1 MTYFHEV
8 QEKTGARL
16 WVNNP
21 TPEEAEKAIAD
32 GAVSCT
38 TNPAYCSR
46 MIKVAPESTLAV
58 IDKCLDQSEDDSRV
72 AALVQGELVRPL
84 LDIFRPIYDASNG
97 KDGWVSIQGDPY
109 QDEDAAHILAEA
121 REYKALGPNFIAKIP
136 AIKAGLE
143 ALSALVAEDVAT
155 IFTEIFSLSQA
166 RACIDI
172 YTKAC
177 EDSGNHPATFIT
189 HITGIY
195 DECLTAA
202 VEREHI
208 QITPEV
214 LLQAGRAL
222 CRKQYKIFVN
232 ENWPGRMLGGGARQA
247 YHFSDLLG
255 EKMDITINPG
265 TIDSLMASPP
275 VITETMSL
283 ATEDAGIEEL
293 RAKAPIFRDG
303 WDENA
308 HGIDD
313 FYFYPP
319 VIHFSKIGGHIYAR
333 SSPAISIAG
342 IKRQQI
348 IPQ

>member
-21 TPEEAEKAIAD
+21 TPEEAQKAIKD

-38 TNPAYCSR
+38 TNPAYCAR
-46 MIKVAPESTLAV
+46 MIKVAPESTEAI
-58 IDKCLDQSEDDSRV
+58 IDNCLDQSDNDSRV

-84 LDIFRPIYDASNG
+84 LDVFRPVYDSSNG

-109 QDEDAAHILAEA
+109 QDEDAGHILAEA

-143 ALSALVAEDVAT
+143 ALSTLVAEDVAT

-172 YTKAC
+172 YSKAC
-177 EDSGNHPATFIT
+177 TDSGNNPATFIT

-195 DECLTAA
+195 DECLAAA
-202 VEREHI
+202 VERENI
-208 QITPEV
+208 QIAPEV
-214 LLQAGRAL
+214 LAQAGRAV
-222 CRKQYKIFVN
+222 CRKQYNIFVD
-232 ENWPGRMLGGGARQA
+232 EDWPGRMLGGGARQA

-275 VITETMSL
+275 EIAETMSL
-283 ATEDAGIEEL
+283 TTSEDVIEEL
-293 RAKAPIFRDG
+293 RQKAPIFKDA

-308 HGIDD
+308 QSIED
-313 FYFYPP
+313 FYHYPP
-319 VIHFSKIGGHIYAR
+319 VIHFRNAFVNGWDALETL
-333 SSPAISIAG
+333 
-342 IKRQQI
+342 IKNRRASR
-348 IPQ
+348 